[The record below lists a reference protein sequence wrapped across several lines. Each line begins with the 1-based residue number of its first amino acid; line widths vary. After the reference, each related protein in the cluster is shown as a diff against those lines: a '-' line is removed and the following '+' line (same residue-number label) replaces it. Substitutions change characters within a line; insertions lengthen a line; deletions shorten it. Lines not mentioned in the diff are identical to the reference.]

1 MSNLYGSIDL
11 TILGNIVRQHPSL
24 VREVTFKD
32 GSNHKFLQIDVSER
46 RQPSEKGNTHYIKA
60 TCKKD
65 QQMQGV
71 NYFIADLKPSTYGN
85 QPQQAAP
92 LPEKVPVVQAPVFTQ
107 QDANTEVTDDGL
119 PF

>member
-32 GSNHKFLQIDVSER
+32 GTNHKFLQIDVSER

-85 QPQQAAP
+85 QPQQAQ
-92 LPEKVPVVQAPVFTQ
+92 PVVQAPVFTQ